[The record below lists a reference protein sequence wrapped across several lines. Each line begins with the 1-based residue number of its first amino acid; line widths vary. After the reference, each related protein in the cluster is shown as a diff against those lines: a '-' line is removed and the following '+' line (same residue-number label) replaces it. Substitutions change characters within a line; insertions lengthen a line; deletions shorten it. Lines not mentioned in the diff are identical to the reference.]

1 MRNMEDRPWRAP
13 RLSGNAMLLM
23 TLLLRSGGGMR
34 IGPLLRITRLPVD
47 DLAVAVN
54 ELGERRWIDIAWR
67 GGHARRP
74 ETLPE
79 RARDIRR
86 IFATRI
92 GRHCYQYVKYQG
104 W

>member
-1 MRNMEDRPWRAP
+1 
-13 RLSGNAMLLM
+13 MLLM

-54 ELGERRWIDIAWR
+54 ELGERRWVDIAWR
-67 GGHARRP
+67 GEHARRP

-79 RARDIRR
+79 HARDIRR
-86 IFATRI
+86 ILATRI

-104 W
+104 L